1 MREITLAQTI
11 KTIDKLLNF
20 IKSQC
25 DEAILNR
32 NLAVYDL
39 SRKMRACITAL
50 IPIQKHDILCVPT
63 NLLYRCMITDLLTL
77 LLITVVDEEEFEKIM
92 HTINYCFARSF
103 KNALNAGTKVK
114 QDLYP
119 NDLVEIEK
127 QYSDYFEQQYDDFKD
142 YLSSTKGEEWVF
154 NKKPIT
160 YIKGEKFDGS
170 IDSIYRVLLNYP
182 NVKHLASM
190 YEYYKLFSQSEHFSL
205 MNRAFIYK
213 QDFHE
218 NYYNKTRGFI
228 CLGVEFVYEK
238 FSSK

>member
-11 KTIDKLLNF
+11 KTIDKLLDL
-20 IKSQC
+20 IKTQC
-25 DEAILNR
+25 DESTPNR

-77 LLITVVDEEEFEKIM
+77 VLLTVVDEEEFEKVM
-92 HTINYCFARSF
+92 HTINYCFAKSF
-103 KNALNAGTKVK
+103 KNALDAEIKVK
-114 QDLYP
+114 KDLYP
-119 NDLVEIEK
+119 ADFVDIEK
-127 QYSDYFEQQYDDFKD
+127 QYLDYLERQYDNFKD
-142 YLSSTKGEEWVF
+142 YLKSAKGEDWGF
-154 NKKPIT
+154 RKKLTINIEGT
-160 YIKGEKFDGS
+160 KFDGS
-170 IDSIYRVLLNYP
+170 TDSIYRVLLNYP
-182 NVKHLASM
+182 DAKYLASV
-190 YEYYKLFSQSEHFSL
+190 YKYYKLFSQSEHFSL

-238 FSSK
+238 LRNK

>member
-11 KTIDKLLNF
+11 KTIDKLLDL
-20 IKSQC
+20 IKTQC
-25 DEAILNR
+25 DESTPNR

-77 LLITVVDEEEFEKIM
+77 LLITVVDEEEFEKVM
-92 HTINYCFARSF
+92 HTINYCFAKSF
-103 KNALNAGTKVK
+103 KNALDAEIKVK
-114 QDLYP
+114 KDLYP
-119 NDLVEIEK
+119 ADFIDIEK
-127 QYSDYFEQQYDDFKD
+127 QYLDYLERQYDNFKD
-142 YLSSTKGEEWVF
+142 YLKSAKGEDWGF
-154 NKKPIT
+154 RKKPTINIEGT
-160 YIKGEKFDGS
+160 KFDGS
-170 IDSIYRVLLNYP
+170 TDSIYRVLLNYP
-182 NVKHLASM
+182 DVKDLASV
-190 YEYYKLFSQSEHFSL
+190 YKYYKLFSQSEHFSL
-205 MNRAFIYK
+205 MNRAFNYK

-218 NYYNKTRGFI
+218 TYYNKTRGFI